1 MTVSNVAQKQ
11 ATTSTKKQ
19 PKRDYVYAV
28 GRQKE
33 TVARVRLYAHV
44 KDNQKYE
51 ESEVKK
57 EQILVN
63 GMPVEHYFVGPIAK
77 KAYMQ
82 PFELTGTFSKY
93 AITIKV
99 AGGGNNGQLDAS
111 VKGIARVLAKID
123 PIKFRAIM
131 KTNGLLTRD
140 ARVRE
145 RRKVGTGGKA
155 RRQKSSPK
163 R

>member
-1 MTVSNVAQKQ
+1 MAVNITSQPTV
-11 ATTSTKKQ
+11 KKQ

-33 TVARVRLYAHV
+33 AVARVRLYAHV
-44 KDNQKYE
+44 KDGQKFE
-51 ESEVKK
+51 EAEVKK

-63 GMPVEHYFVGPIAK
+63 GLPVEHYFVGPKAK
-77 KAYMQ
+77 RAYMQ

-93 AITIKV
+93 AVTIKV
-99 AGGGNNGQLDAS
+99 VGGGNNGQLDAA
-111 VKGIARVLAKID
+111 VMGIARALSKVD
-123 PIKFRAIM
+123 PIKFRTLLKQA
-131 KTNGLLTRD
+131 GLLTRD

-155 RRQKSSPK
+155 RRAKQSPK